1 MTTNLDNILLLRV
14 CLPWFS
20 YFLFISVLNC
30 QYCISEGHLSGHIF
44 SNNVSFSKDDKDNGS
59 CHLLSTSIDQALF
72 EEFYMN

>member
-1 MTTNLDNILLLRV
+1 MTANLDNMLLLRV

-44 SNNVSFSKDDKDNGS
+44 NNLSFSKDDKDNGS
-59 CHLLSTSIDQALF
+59 CHLLSTSIYQALF
-72 EEFYMN
+72 KEFYMN